1 MVKYRYKSMIKGLIM
16 TNQNHTITTLHAQS
30 ALSGTYGYKKEQLR
44 TYQKPEKINKNNIVI
59 VKYKDKKGVEI
70 VKEYTIKS
78 YLSRLAFLFTTGNKS
93 DKVKQF
99 QSIYKQLE
107 KKISETHTAKRPE
120 YYLHKY
126 L

>member
-1 MVKYRYKSMIKGLIM
+1 MP
-16 TNQNHTITTLHAQS
+16 NQNHTVTTIHARS

-44 TYQKPEKINKNNIVI
+44 TYQKPEKINKNNVVT

-70 VKEYTIKS
+70 VKEYTVKG
-78 YLSRLAFLFTTGNKS
+78 YLSRLAFLFTTGTKS

-99 QSIYKQLE
+99 QSLYRQLE
-107 KKISETHTAKRPE
+107 KRISETHTAKRPE
-120 YYLHKY
+120 YYLKKY